1 MVNRDTLRN
10 LFPTLF
16 SSPYPFINR
25 MNNLDFSFFLDKA
38 RWRLRFLTA
47 TLLVHLFETYRCQQ
61 VWTLDL
67 VKVHLSHKGI
77 AIDFGINGGDK
88 FR

>member
-25 MNNLDFSFFLDKA
+25 MNNLDFSFFFRQGPLATAISHRDSSGTS
-38 RWRLRFLTA
+38 LRNISVPAGMDTRPSESA
-47 TLLVHLFETYRCQQ
+47 DPEG
-61 VWTLDL
+61 
-67 VKVHLSHKGI
+67 GI
-77 AIDFGINGGDK
+77 
-88 FR
+88 